1 MRTAGMRPAKESIL
15 NQADAKMAQGSS
27 VENWSQWDLLKLNSF
42 SFGITGFILAMDTVV
57 LPVIVLTVA
66 PDEFKNTYLAILGI
80 SGLLMAAMVQ
90 PTIGRIS
97 DRTQSAVGRRVPFII
112 SGAVFSAIGLVGIRL
127 APNFGV
133 LFAVWIF
140 IQANVNIA
148 YGPGLALIRDCVP
161 LNRIGMASSMK
172 IMSDAAG
179 GAVMIAVTGALI
191 GNTGSLDWELISLGI
206 LAFLMI
212 LAISITSVQV
222 SRRELKAP
230 SDSQRTDI
238 QSSFRSVMSGQ
249 LSLFLIS
256 RLIMITAIASFQTYG
271 LFFLRDSVG
280 LDNPAE
286 ALGRMTLVI
295 AGALAIGVHISG
307 WVSDRVGRKPVVV
320 AGAIGAA
327 LSTLWMLTADDSTQ
341 VLIIA
346 SVIGASIGV
355 LLSANWALAN
365 ELAEQGQAGLH
376 MGVVNLATIGGAA
389 IAKMLGPGIDA
400 LNRIPGRADDFGYQ
414 VLIAGAAALFVIGAL
429 MLMPLNKTERESVLK
444 DTGSPPA

>member
-1 MRTAGMRPAKESIL
+1 
-15 NQADAKMAQGSS
+15 MAQGSS
-27 VENWSQWDLLKLNSF
+27 VEKWSQWDLLKLNSF

-80 SGLLMAAMVQ
+80 SGLIMAAMVQ

-97 DRTQSAVGRRVPFII
+97 DRTQSAFGRRVPFII

-127 APNFGV
+127 APNFGI

-161 LNRIGMASSMK
+161 LNRIGMASSIK

-191 GNTGSLDWELISLGI
+191 GNTGSLDWEWISLGI

-230 SDSQRTDI
+230 ADSQRTDI
-238 QSSFRSVMSGQ
+238 QSSFRSVMSAQ
-249 LSLFLIS
+249 LSLFLLS

-307 WVSDRVGRKPVVV
+307 WVSDWAGRKPVVV
-320 AGAIGAA
+320 VGAIGAA

-376 MGVVNLATIGGAA
+376 MGIVNLATIGGAA

-414 VLIAGAAALFVIGAL
+414 VLIAGAGALFVIGAL
-429 MLMPLNKTERESVLK
+429 MLMPLKNPERKSVHK

>member
-1 MRTAGMRPAKESIL
+1 
-15 NQADAKMAQGSS
+15 MAQGSW

-57 LPVIVLTVA
+57 LPVLVLAVA

-80 SGLLMAAMVQ
+80 SGLLMAAAVQ
-90 PTIGRIS
+90 PSIGRIS
-97 DRTQSAVGRRVPFII
+97 DRTTSRLGRRVPFILW
-112 SGAVFSAIGLVGIRL
+112 GAVFAAIGLIGVRL

-140 IQANVNIA
+140 IQANINIA

-191 GNTGSLDWELISLGI
+191 GKTGALDWEWITLGI

-212 LAISITSVQV
+212 LAISVTTVVV
-222 SRRELKAP
+222 SRRELRDP
-230 SDSQRTDI
+230 SSSQQRNVK
-238 QSSFRSVMSGQ
+238 SSFRSVLNPQ
-249 LSLFLIS
+249 LGLFLVS
-256 RLIMITAIASFQTYG
+256 RLVMITAITSFQTYG

-286 ALGRMTLVI
+286 ALGRMILVI
-295 AGALAIGVHISG
+295 AGALAIAVYLSG
-307 WVSDRVGRKPVVV
+307 WVSDRVGRKPVVMV
-320 AGAIGAA
+320 GAIGAA
-327 LSTLWMLTADDSTQ
+327 ISTLWMLTADSTTQ

-346 SVIGASIGV
+346 SVMGASVGV

-365 ELAEQGQAGLH
+365 ELADESQAGLH
-376 MGVVNLATIGGAA
+376 IGIVNLATIGGAA
-389 IAKMLGPGIDA
+389 LAKLLGPGIDA
-400 LNRIPGRADDFGYQ
+400 LNQIPGRADGFGYQ
-414 VLIAGAAALFVIGAL
+414 VLLAGAAAFFVIGAVL
-429 MLMPLNKTERESVLK
+429 LMPLKTTGRESASS
-444 DTGSPPA
+444 DAAPPPVS

>member
-1 MRTAGMRPAKESIL
+1 
-15 NQADAKMAQGSS
+15 MAQGSS
-27 VENWSQWDLLKLNSF
+27 VEKWSQWDLLKLNSF

-80 SGLLMAAMVQ
+80 RGLIMAAMVQ

-97 DRTQSAVGRRVPFII
+97 DRTQSAFGRRVPFII

-140 IQANVNIA
+140 IQVNVNIA

-191 GNTGSLDWELISLGI
+191 GNTGSLDWEWISLGI

-230 SDSQRTDI
+230 ADSQRTDI
-238 QSSFRSVMSGQ
+238 QSSFRSVMSAQ
-249 LSLFLIS
+249 LSLFLLS

-307 WVSDRVGRKPVVV
+307 WVSDRAGRKPVVV
-320 AGAIGAA
+320 VGAIGAA

-376 MGVVNLATIGGAA
+376 MGIVNLATIGGAA

-414 VLIAGAAALFVIGAL
+414 VLIAGAGALFVIGAL
-429 MLMPLNKTERESVLK
+429 MLMPLKTPERESVPK

>member
-1 MRTAGMRPAKESIL
+1 
-15 NQADAKMAQGSS
+15 MAQGSS
-27 VENWSQWDLLKLNSF
+27 VEKWSQWDLLKLNSF

-80 SGLLMAAMVQ
+80 SGLVMAAMVQ

-97 DRTQSAVGRRVPFII
+97 DRTQSAFGRRVPFII

-140 IQANVNIA
+140 IQVNVNIA

-191 GNTGSLDWELISLGI
+191 GNTGSLDWEWISLGI

-230 SDSQRTDI
+230 ADSQRTGI
-238 QSSFRSVMSGQ
+238 QSSFRSVMSAQ
-249 LSLFLIS
+249 LSLFLFS

-307 WVSDRVGRKPVVV
+307 WVSDRAGRKPVVV
-320 AGAIGAA
+320 VGAIGAA

-365 ELAEQGQAGLH
+365 ELAEQSQAGLH
-376 MGVVNLATIGGAA
+376 MGIINLATIGGAA

-414 VLIAGAAALFVIGAL
+414 VLIVGAGALFVIGAL
-429 MLMPLNKTERESVLK
+429 MLMPLKTPERESVPK

>member
-1 MRTAGMRPAKESIL
+1 
-15 NQADAKMAQGSS
+15 MAQGSS
-27 VENWSQWDLLKLNSF
+27 VEKWSQWDLLKLNSF

-80 SGLLMAAMVQ
+80 SGLTMAAMVQ

-97 DRTQSAVGRRVPFII
+97 DRTQSAFGRRVPFII

-140 IQANVNIA
+140 IQVNVNIA

-191 GNTGSLDWELISLGI
+191 GNTGSLDWEWISLGI

-230 SDSQRTDI
+230 ADSQRTDI
-238 QSSFRSVMSGQ
+238 QSSFRSVMSAQ
-249 LSLFLIS
+249 LSLFLLS

-295 AGALAIGVHISG
+295 AGALAIGVYISG
-307 WVSDRVGRKPVVV
+307 WVSDRAGSKPVVV
-320 AGAIGAA
+320 VGAIGAA

-365 ELAEQGQAGLH
+365 ELAEQDQAGLH
-376 MGVVNLATIGGAA
+376 MGIVNLATIGGAA

-414 VLIAGAAALFVIGAL
+414 VLIAGAGALFVIGAL
-429 MLMPLNKTERESVLK
+429 MLMPLKTPERESVPK

>member
-1 MRTAGMRPAKESIL
+1 
-15 NQADAKMAQGSS
+15 MAQSPS
-27 VENWSQWDLLKLNSF
+27 VEEWSQWDLLKLNSF

-80 SGLLMAAMVQ
+80 SGLVMAAMVQ

-97 DRTQSAVGRRVPFII
+97 DRTQSAFGRRVPFII

-127 APNFGV
+127 APNFSV

-140 IQANVNIA
+140 IQVNVNIA

-191 GNTGSLDWELISLGI
+191 GNTGSLDWEWISLGI

-230 SDSQRTDI
+230 ADSRRTDI
-238 QSSFRSVMSGQ
+238 QSSFRSVMSAQ
-249 LSLFLIS
+249 LSLFLLS

-295 AGALAIGVHISG
+295 ASALAIGVYISG
-307 WVSDRVGRKPVVV
+307 RVSDRVGRKPVVMV
-320 AGAIGAA
+320 GAIGAA

-376 MGVVNLATIGGAA
+376 MGIINLATIGGAA

-414 VLIAGAAALFVIGAL
+414 VLIAGAGALFVIGAL
-429 MLMPLNKTERESVLK
+429 MLMPLKTPERESVPK

>member
-1 MRTAGMRPAKESIL
+1 
-15 NQADAKMAQGSS
+15 MAQGSS
-27 VENWSQWDLLKLNSF
+27 VEKWSQWDLLKLNSF

-80 SGLLMAAMVQ
+80 SGLTMAAMVQ

-97 DRTQSAVGRRVPFII
+97 DRTQSAFGRRVPFII

-191 GNTGSLDWELISLGI
+191 GNTGSLDWEWISLGI

-230 SDSQRTDI
+230 ADSQRTGI
-238 QSSFRSVMSGQ
+238 QSSFRSVMSAQ
-249 LSLFLIS
+249 LSLFLLS

-307 WVSDRVGRKPVVV
+307 WVSDRAGRKPVVV
-320 AGAIGAA
+320 VGAIGAA

-376 MGVVNLATIGGAA
+376 MGIINLATIGGAA

-414 VLIAGAAALFVIGAL
+414 VLIAGAGALFVIGAL
-429 MLMPLNKTERESVLK
+429 MLMPLKTPERESVPK